1 MRGGCIYEYVHTW
14 MWICIH
20 AYTNMRKGEEHP
32 MENLW
37 NWALTHLAETLA
49 YFDIF
54 HWLCPPS
61 SHQSKTD
68 FSFLGEKLSQMAES
82 KRSEEKYW
90 LTVWVI
96 GWMHRWM
103 GRRLMGPP
111 PLLAANT
118 KITSPEMQ
126 KEVLSLWKNLCVH
139 LQWQGRESRQ
149 AWRAW
154 SLHFLLVSC
163 PSSTLH
169 TADIGNSLK
178 KSPIA
183 KTNETMPWGSTFYLE
198 NHYKPHS
205 FELAKSSL
213 MKGVWVT
220 EAG

>member
-20 AYTNMRKGEEHP
+20 AYMNMGKGEEHP
-32 MENLW
+32 VENLW

-54 HWLCPPS
+54 HWFSPPS
-61 SHQSKTD
+61 SHPSKTD
-68 FSFLGEKLSQMAES
+68 FSFLGEKLSRMAES

-96 GWMHRWM
+96 GWMDRWM

-126 KEVLSLWKNLCVH
+126 KEVLSLWENLCSPPVTR
-139 LQWQGRESRQ
+139 QGIKT
-149 AWRAW
+149 
-154 SLHFLLVSC
+154 SLE
-163 PSSTLH
+163 
-169 TADIGNSLK
+169 G
-178 KSPIA
+178 
-183 KTNETMPWGSTFYLE
+183 LE
-198 NHYKPHS
+198 
-205 FELAKSSL
+205 SSL
-213 MKGVWVT
+213 SIGFLPFKHPSHSWHWKQF
-220 EAG
+220 